1 MQTLA
6 AVLQTPAQF
15 PATAWLCAPP
25 DAARW
30 EPRSPAAVLLTAAAG
45 QPVPAPPGLVRT
57 LFLDEVQ
64 LLMDRLLR
72 QVPGATSELRVETLR
87 RYRQEAEFPA
97 LTADPELLAR
107 HLVEAVRYGTLP
119 PAEALAHF
127 RRCFSHFTRE
137 AAQHIL
143 ATAFLKW

>member
-6 AVLQTPAQF
+6 AVLQMPEQF

-25 DAARW
+25 NVAGW
-30 EPRSPAAVLLTAAAG
+30 EPRSSAAVVLTAAAG
-45 QPVPAPPGLVRT
+45 QAVPAPPGLVRT

-64 LLMDRLLR
+64 LLMARLLR
-72 QVPGATSELRVETLR
+72 QVPGATPELRVETLR
-87 RYRQEAEFPA
+87 RYKQEAEFPA

-107 HLVEAVRYGTLP
+107 HLVEAVRAGTLP
-119 PAEALAHF
+119 PPEALAQF
-127 RRCFSHFTRE
+127 RRCFSHFTLE

>member
-6 AVLQTPAQF
+6 AVLEASEQF

-25 DAARW
+25 DAVRW

-45 QPVPAPPGLVRT
+45 QPVPAPPGLVRV

-64 LLMDRLLR
+64 LLMERLLR
-72 QVPGATSELRVETLR
+72 QVPGAVPELRIETLR
-87 RYRQEAEFPA
+87 RYKLEAEFPA
-97 LTADPELLAR
+97 LTSDPELLAR
-107 HLVEAVRYGTLP
+107 HLVEAVRYGALP
-119 PAEALAHF
+119 PPEALAHF

>member
-6 AVLQTPAQF
+6 AVLQTPEQF
-15 PATAWLCAPP
+15 PGTAWLCAPP

-45 QPVPAPPGLVRT
+45 QPVPTPPGLVRT

-64 LLMDRLLR
+64 LLMERLLR
-72 QVPGATSELRVETLR
+72 QVPGATPELRVETLR
-87 RYRQEAEFPA
+87 RYKQEAEFPA
-97 LTADPELLAR
+97 LTADPELLAQ

-119 PAEALAHF
+119 PPEALAHF

-143 ATAFLKW
+143 AKAFLKW

>member
-6 AVLQTPAQF
+6 SVLQTPEQF

-25 DAARW
+25 EPDRW

-45 QPVPAPPGLVRT
+45 QPVPTPPGLIRT

-64 LLMDRLLR
+64 LLMEQLLR
-72 QVPGATSELRVETLR
+72 QVPGAIPGLRVEVLR
-87 RYRQEAEFPA
+87 RYCQEHEFPA
-97 LTADPELLAR
+97 LTSQPDELAR
-107 HLVEAVRYGTLP
+107 HLVEAVRAGSLP
-119 PAEALAHF
+119 PPEALAHF